1 MNRFVNKQPH
11 DHTPAAP
18 HWWQRGPDGV
28 AWLFLALLLG
38 LALLVRLYRLDAQ
51 SLWLDEGSTWRII
64 QASWRTLFDDLQSQ
78 AAAYPLYHLLL
89 KGWVALA
96 DDSEWAL
103 RLPSALAGALA
114 VLALYATAHE
124 LQHHLPTERQ
134 NRAFPLAAA
143 VLLAFAPFALWYAQE
158 AKVYS
163 LLLLVVVLL
172 MWALLRAV
180 RHGTWQAWLL
190 FVVLALLSVFV
201 HRLAALVLVA
211 AGCAAL
217 AYYSDR
223 RHLALRVGL
232 GGVLLAVSIAIVRE
246 MQRGLGGD
254 FATIAEAGAYIPA
267 GPPFALWLTLLRFS
281 FDRGPGEFASWW
293 LLPWLALSVGGG
305 LWLLRDSLRPT
316 SNGGGAARA
325 LACFGLVP
333 LVLFLAQLATTRL
346 YEARYLIIV
355 YPAWLLLLAYPLTAL
370 PRLPRIA
377 HSAVIAG
384 ALLVCLVALA
394 QPPRGLFSG
403 YPVKEQYREA
413 VRVLAER
420 VHPDDLIVL
429 HPSYIE
435 PLYDYYMQR
444 FSADPA
450 PQPVLFEAFKHRQT
464 AFNQRDWDEARRRY
478 FAGYVRSF
486 LLIAPNHARTVDRPP
501 TAVDEY
507 GLVGLYY
514 QYSREQQKWPCGIWR
529 FNGAHLLCQDSPE
542 AYETGTI
549 PEPATPIRATFGETI
564 AFFGYTLKATT
575 PNGPGT
581 YRAGGTLPITLFW
594 DVHAP
599 PPADYSVF
607 LHLCQNCTIPP
618 AASEDAPPMD
628 GYLPTSTW
636 IPGNLVHDER
646 GIALPA
652 DLPPGQYQLLV
663 GMYNPGDPTTTA
675 RLPITSAYPVDTNRL
690 LLGTVEIVAAAQ

>member
-1 MNRFVNKQPH
+1 MGI
-11 DHTPAAP
+11 AAGGAAW
-18 HWWQRGPDGV
+18 HMAGV
-28 AWLFLALLLG
+28 AA
-38 LALLVRLYRLDAQ
+38 
-51 SLWLDEGSTWRII
+51 
-64 QASWRTLFDDLQSQ
+64 
-78 AAAYPLYHLLL
+78 
-89 KGWVALA
+89 
-96 DDSEWAL
+96 
-103 RLPSALAGALA
+103 
-114 VLALYATAHE
+114 
-124 LQHHLPTERQ
+124 
-134 NRAFPLAAA
+134 
-143 VLLAFAPFALWYAQE
+143 
-158 AKVYS
+158 
-163 LLLLVVVLL
+163 
-172 MWALLRAV
+172 
-180 RHGTWQAWLL
+180 

-232 GGVLLAVSIAIVRE
+232 GGVLLAVSAAIVRE

-575 PNGPGT
+575 PTAPAPTAQAAPCPLRSSGMYTRRPLLITASFCISARTAPFHPLPAKTRRQWMATCPPAHGF
-581 YRAGGTLPITLFW
+581 RATSCTMSAALRCPPTCRRDSISCWLVCTTLAT
-594 DVHAP
+594 P
-599 PPADYSVF
+599 PPQPACRSPQRIRLIPIACSSAPLKLWQQRSSSHTFPHAIYS
-607 LHLCQNCTIPP
+607 HQQGWLCIMRVNTLSNIGSRRRGC
-618 AASEDAPPMD
+618 
-628 GYLPTSTW
+628 
-636 IPGNLVHDER
+636 GN
-646 GIALPA
+646 
-652 DLPPGQYQLLV
+652 
-663 GMYNPGDPTTTA
+663 DPT
-675 RLPITSAYPVDTNRL
+675 RHRHF
-690 LLGTVEIVAAAQ
+690 